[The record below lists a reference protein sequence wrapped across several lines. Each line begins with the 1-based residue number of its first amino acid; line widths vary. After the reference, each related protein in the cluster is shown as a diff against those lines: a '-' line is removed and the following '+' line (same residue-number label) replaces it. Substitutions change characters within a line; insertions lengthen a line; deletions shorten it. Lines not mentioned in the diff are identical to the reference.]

1 MIRRPPRSTRTD
13 TLFPYTTLFRSPA
26 IGADIRVAEE
36 REGEAC
42 LALGATTAVQIDDV
56 AAVASLIGTV
66 VAHDD
71 GLVSRHRASPLLSP
85 RASAGKAAVRRAGV
99 DQNQRSRPQSRLIS
113 CWPGR
118 IDFGPILFRDSG

>member
-1 MIRRPPRSTRTD
+1 MRK
-13 TLFPYTTLFRSPA
+13 TLRHRGSGAGIEEPGEAASLRDRPA

-71 GLVSRHRASPLLSP
+71 GLVSRHRASPLLST
-85 RASAGKAAVRRAGV
+85 RASAGERK
-99 DQNQRSRPQSRLIS
+99 STRLNS
-113 CWPGR
+113 
-118 IDFGPILFRDSG
+118 SH